1 MSLFNHI
8 LIATC
13 YTLVAA
19 AVAIAL
25 PYGFSAIDLNAA
37 IVVGGVVLVGSALLH
52 EVFARQDGE
61 AKLADALQALRLD
74 HGDARRELD
83 QSRNRLRSL
92 QGSLDQV
99 VVEHKTL
106 ADEHRNFETVVAE
119 VKVLQ
124 GLIEQLSARTKGKAA
139 PKRDAAR
146 APAPTCGP
154 TDSSP

>member
-19 AVAIAL
+19 GVAIAL

-37 IVVGGVVLVGSALLH
+37 IVVGGVVLVGPALLH

-74 HGDARRELD
+74 HGDRK
-83 QSRNRLRSL
+83 S
-92 QGSLDQV
+92 V
-99 VVEHKTL
+99 V
-106 ADEHRNFETVVAE
+106 
-119 VKVLQ
+119 
-124 GLIEQLSARTKGKAA
+124 
-139 PKRDAAR
+139 
-146 APAPTCGP
+146 
-154 TDSSP
+154 